1 MSKHTTRKSS
11 YQAKLETLRRKQVRK
26 MKRGEYNPSAFKMGI
41 DRLTDREDFTLDK
54 YLEEMFD

>member
-26 MKRGEYNPSAFKMGI
+26 MKRGEYNPSAFKMGTG
-41 DRLTDREDFTLDK
+41 RLTDREDFKLEK
-54 YLEEMFD
+54 YLEEMFN